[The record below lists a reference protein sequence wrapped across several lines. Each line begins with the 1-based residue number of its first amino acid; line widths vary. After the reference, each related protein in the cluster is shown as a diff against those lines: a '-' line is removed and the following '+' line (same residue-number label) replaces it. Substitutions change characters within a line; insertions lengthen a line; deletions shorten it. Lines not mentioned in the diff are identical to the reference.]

1 MTKYFASEMSEVGR
15 FKERDQRWVTGD
27 GVVDSA
33 AAMAATSASLSEIR
47 EDIDG
52 KMMMAERIRFAGRS
66 LISVCLS

>member
-1 MTKYFASEMSEVGR
+1 MTKSFTSEMSEVGR

-33 AAMAATSASLSEIR
+33 AAMAATSASPSEFR

-52 KMMMAERIRFAGRS
+52 KMLMAERIRFAGRS